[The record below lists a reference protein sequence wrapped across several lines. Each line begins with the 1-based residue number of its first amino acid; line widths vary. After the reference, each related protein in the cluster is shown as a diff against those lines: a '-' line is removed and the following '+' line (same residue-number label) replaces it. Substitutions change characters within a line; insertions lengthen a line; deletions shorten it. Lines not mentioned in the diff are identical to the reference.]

1 MVSIGAVARRVRA
14 YGGQFLLLAALTLIV
29 TLLVSGM
36 PRVVNHLAE
45 QGLREHLTGQPV
57 ARRDLTYTSPPLVP
71 VPDGRSLTQARQ
83 GELDALQAAMP
94 PRVREAVER
103 RWFVAEEYAPRR
115 LTGPD
120 LAAKNLLVDLGLRA
134 APGVGD
140 AGRLVEGNWPDDTW
154 EPGQPVP
161 VALSAQVARRF
172 NVRAGSRLVLRPPG
186 ADGPQVVTPVVVAGV
201 YEPVDP
207 ADGIWAGLPS
217 LLEVV
222 EPPGD
227 AQPFVGVGVTT
238 PAVLDAMAAAGLPL
252 RFTWRY
258 RMAADGIGILDLTET
273 IDSLQRMSR
282 EAPADRALVQGF
294 DIPLREFAAA
304 VAAARTVLAVIAAGA
319 LATLAGLMAL
329 AALLSVRRRR
339 DEYVLLRA
347 RGGAATAGAR
357 RSLAES
363 ALAILPAA
371 LLGWLLGTLLP
382 GPAGNTTP
390 LLVAAVVL
398 AVLVLPVTTLLAAP
412 AGAVARRDLI
422 RLRPSARRLT
432 VEMFLLL
439 LAALAVF
446 LLRRRGLTLG
456 EIDPLLVSVPVL
468 LAAAAAVLALRA
480 YPWPLRL
487 VSRLA
492 ARTRGSVAFLG
503 TARAGRSAAATPL
516 VVVVLA
522 VATAAFCAVV
532 AAGIESS
539 RDRVATRTVPGD
551 ALISGDRLAPDTG
564 AHLERLPGVRAAA
577 PLLEEPAQQVAVD
590 RLGTAARMASARVL
604 VVDGPAL
611 ERLVR
616 SAGVDVAVPEALLA
630 PAGGTGPLPAV
641 VSPAVAADLTEAGL
655 DGSAF
660 VTVQGQRYEFR
671 VADRAASFPL
681 VRPDSDRF
689 VVLPAQAL
697 PARAADPVPTGFL
710 VAGDDLDV
718 DALRRVGD
726 EGQSR
731 YQSGGAVTG
740 GERPRGVDVLTWAE
754 TRRRLGDGGANGVL
768 AFGFVAGAAG
778 GTVLGLL
785 AIAFTVL
792 AGARARGQVLSRL
805 RTLGLSRRQWRGLL
819 LVELAP
825 LVGVSVLTG
834 ALVGAVLPLL
844 LTPVLGLSAFTGGGE
859 VRVSFE
865 PGLVA
870 AVVALGAVA
879 LGFAVAVE
887 ALNNRRMRL
896 GEVLRLGEES

>member
-14 YGGQFLLLAALTLIV
+14 YGGQFLLLAVLTLIV
-29 TLLVSGM
+29 TLLISGM

-45 QGLREHLTGQPV
+45 QGLREHLTGQPA
-57 ARRDLTYTSPPLVP
+57 ARRDLTYTSAPLAP
-71 VPDGRSLTQARQ
+71 VPDGGSLTQARQ
-83 GELDALQAAMP
+83 AELDALQAAMP
-94 PRVREAVER
+94 PRIREAVDR

-134 APGVGD
+134 APGISE
-140 AGRLVEGNWPDDTW
+140 AGRLVEGRWPDDAW

-161 VALSAQVARRF
+161 VALSAEVAGRF

-186 ADGPQVVTPVVVAGV
+186 VDGPQVVTPLVVAGV

-207 ADGIWAGLPS
+207 SDGIWAGLPS

-238 PAVLDAMAAAGLPL
+238 PAVLDALAAAGLPL

-258 RMAADGIGILDLTET
+258 RMAADGIGILNLTEA
-273 IDSLQRMSR
+273 IDSLQQMSR
-282 EAPADRALVQGF
+282 EVPADRTLVQGF

-329 AALLSVRRRR
+329 AATLAVRRRR

-363 ALAILPAA
+363 GLAILPAA

-382 GPAGNTTP
+382 GPAGDTTP
-390 LLVAAVVL
+390 FLVAAVVL

-432 VEMFLLL
+432 VEVFLLL
-439 LAALAVF
+439 LAALAVV

-456 EIDPLLVSVPVL
+456 EVDPLLVSVPVL

-539 RDRVATRTVPGD
+539 RDRVATRVVPGD
-551 ALISGDRLAPDTG
+551 ALVSGERLAPDTG
-564 AHLERLPGVRAAA
+564 AHLEQLPGVRAAA
-577 PLLEEPAQQVAVD
+577 AVLEEPAQQVAVD
-590 RLGTAARMASARVL
+590 QVGTAARIGSANVL

-641 VSPAVAADLTEAGL
+641 VSPAVAADLAEAGL
-655 DGSAF
+655 EDSAF

-681 VRPDSDRF
+681 VRPGSDRF
-689 VVLPAQAL
+689 VVLPGQAL
-697 PARAADPVPTGFL
+697 PSRAADPVPTGFL

-740 GERPRGVDVLTWAE
+740 GERPRGVDVLTWAD
-754 TRRRLGDGGANGVL
+754 TRRRLGDGGANGLL

-785 AIAFTVL
+785 AVAFTVL

-870 AVVALGAVA
+870 AIVALGAVA